1 MASISFLF
9 PDSWFLNCF
18 GMEVFSLIDVIDRA
32 NPKSAAS
39 WAVKKEKESSM
50 DNAVTMSLLDFNIF
64 EIYGFEYVFFLANK
78 MLCDFER
85 YRQVFH
91 KGIIF
96 KQSTAEV
103 FVFHIGKYN
112 TL

>member
-1 MASISFLF
+1 M
-9 PDSWFLNCF
+9 
-18 GMEVFSLIDVIDRA
+18 VIDRA

-50 DNAVTMSLLDFNIF
+50 DNAVTISLLDFNIF
-64 EIYGFEYVFFLANK
+64 EIYGFENVFFLPDK

-85 YRQVFH
+85 YWKVCY

-96 KQSTAEV
+96 KQGTAEV
-103 FVFHIGKYN
+103 FVFHIGEDN
-112 TL
+112 TLQ